1 MARAVKPPA
10 TDKTSIQIVRES
22 EATTTNRLFVYG
34 IHEFLPQNFSCS
46 RPTAVPPGGGCA
58 AMSAMTARA
67 LAPSSGGGSREL
79 DLTFEGNC
87 RRNEGLVVVGF

>member
-1 MARAVKPPA
+1 MTVLLTRCMEYLIIQIFEHLGPTAVLQEPAWARADPLA

-46 RPTAVPPGGGCA
+46 RPTAVPPGGGA
-58 AMSAMTARA
+58 AMTARTSA
-67 LAPSSGGGSREL
+67 I
-79 DLTFEGNC
+79 
-87 RRNEGLVVVGF
+87 